1 MLDVLGGVLIG
12 ILLCCLLAWLA
23 FHLAHGQT
31 LWHAK
36 EQFRRLFEDAP
47 IAYHEIDREGVV
59 GRVNRAECRLLGLE
73 AGDMLGRH
81 VWEFVAAEERE
92 ASRRAIERKMAG
104 DTPLAPFQRHYVRRD
119 GTRLT
124 VEIHENHIRDWK
136 GRILGIR
143 SALLDITERRQA
155 EEALRLTQFAIDHA
169 VEGAFWVRPDA
180 SFHYVNDAAC
190 RALGYARED
199 LLRLTVFDITLEHRP
214 DNWSE
219 HWDRVKARGSLTIQP
234 ITRRSDGTTFPAEVT
249 INYLAFGGQ
258 EYHCT
263 FLRDITERKRTEE
276 SLQRYARQLQQNNEE
291 LAAALAAARE
301 ATELKSRFLANMS
314 HEIRTPLNG
323 VLGMADL
330 LVSTPLNAEQREYA
344 EGIQNSA
351 GILLSLLNDVLD
363 LSKIESGKLELEC
376 IPFDPF
382 SIVEEVRRTLAVR
395 ARAKNLAFTCRTDA
409 RLPRLVSGDPVRLRQ
424 ILMNLAGNAIKF
436 TEQGEVVV
444 AADLTREEGER
455 AVLRFSVRDTGIGI
469 APQQHARLFDSFVQG
484 DGSTTRKYG
493 GTGLGLAISKQL
505 VELMGGQIAVES
517 TPGCGSVFCFEVSFK
532 QHAAEQPPARLPAFQ
547 AVDFTLAAGVP
558 PGNHRYRIL
567 LAEDNPV
574 NQTIA
579 VRILQKAGY
588 ETDAVASGRGA
599 LEALASNHYDLVLMD
614 VQMPE
619 MDGLEATAQIRRLE
633 GALHHTPVIAMT
645 ANAMAGDREKCLA
658 AGMDDYLSKPIQAQQ
673 LCQAVRRWVE
683 RAPNECAQRT
693 GE

>member
-47 IAYHEIDREGVV
+47 IPYYETVRDGVIT
-59 GRVNRAECRLLGLE
+59 RVNRAQCRLLGLE
-73 AGDMLGRH
+73 ASAILGRH

-92 ASRRAIERKMAG
+92 ASRQSIQRKMAG
-104 DTPLAPFQRHYVRRD
+104 DTPLAPLERHFVRRD

-136 GRILGIR
+136 GQILGIR
-143 SALLDITERRQA
+143 SALL
-155 EEALRLTQFAIDHA
+155 
-169 VEGAFWVRPDA
+169 
-180 SFHYVNDAAC
+180 
-190 RALGYARED
+190 
-199 LLRLTVFDITLEHRP
+199 
-214 DNWSE
+214 
-219 HWDRVKARGSLTIQP
+219 
-234 ITRRSDGTTFPAEVT
+234 
-249 INYLAFGGQ
+249 
-258 EYHCT
+258 
-263 FLRDITERKRTEE
+263 DITERKRTEE

-314 HEIRTPLNG
+314 HEIRTPMNG
-323 VLGMADL
+323 VLGMAEL
-330 LVSTPLNAEQREYA
+330 LVSTSLNAEQREYA

-351 GILLSLLNDVLD
+351 EILLSLLNDVLD

-395 ARAKNLAFTCRTDA
+395 ARAKSLAFTCRRDA

-424 ILMNLAGNAIKF
+424 TLMNLAGNAIKF

-469 APQQHARLFDSFVQG
+469 ASGQRERLFDSFVQG

-517 TPGCGSVFCFEVSFK
+517 APGRGSLFCFEVSFK
-532 QHAAEQPPARLPAFQ
+532 KHAAEQPPAPLPAFQ
-547 AVDFTLAAGVP
+547 AADFTLAAGVP

-579 VRILQKAGY
+579 LRILQKAGY
-588 ETDAVASGRGA
+588 ATDAVASGKHA
-599 LEALASNHYDLVLMD
+599 VEALASSHYDLVLMD

-633 GALHHTPVIAMT
+633 GALRHTPVIAMT

-673 LCQAVRRWVE
+673 LCQVVRRWVE